1 MFWNDIVEK
10 YPDRWV
16 ALSDC
21 EMDGSQVISG
31 VVQFACTEEERF
43 SVTDELTK
51 QGISFRWR
59 RTTPINDIGIKMIQM
74 GSSLIFL

>member
-31 VVQFACTEEERF
+31 VVQAICTEGERY
-43 SVTDELTK
+43 STTIRLTK
-51 QGISFRWR
+51 QNISFRWR
-59 RTTPINDIGIKMIQM
+59 RTTPVNDIGIKMIQI
-74 GSSLIFL
+74 GSSIIFL

>member
-16 ALSDC
+16 TLSDC
-21 EMDGSQVISG
+21 EMNGSQVISG
-31 VVQFACTEEERF
+31 VVKAVCTEEERF

-59 RTTPINDIGIKMIQM
+59 HTTPVDDIGIKMIQA
-74 GSSLIFL
+74 GSSIIFL